1 MLLQPR
7 GADAPPL
14 LPPPLPRPI
23 HSHLPPRPRVAP
35 PVLHGLLQARGLR
48 APSLLSPPQQ
58 ISGSRP
64 GAAPSAA
71 APPRAAPQQR
81 VAARDMS
88 VQRLRAKV
96 QRADADLAA
105 AIEESQ
111 RTAASNGSHHECLP
125 PGSAAEEEEQL
136 ARAIRESMQEADNAR
151 RTNEA
156 DSRYE
161 SDATLFGLIDSLG
174 DQQQPVSR
182 CNPAL
187 SASARREGRQLARQ
201 VLQAQLASGGGF

>member
-1 MLLQPR
+1 
-7 GADAPPL
+7 
-14 LPPPLPRPI
+14 
-23 HSHLPPRPRVAP
+23 
-35 PVLHGLLQARGLR
+35 
-48 APSLLSPPQQ
+48 
-58 ISGSRP
+58 
-64 GAAPSAA
+64 
-71 APPRAAPQQR
+71 
-81 VAARDMS
+81 MS

-111 RTAASNGSHHECLP
+111 RTAAVAASSNGSHHEYLP

-182 CNPAL
+182 GSPAL